1 MPSDWQEAELQA
13 VADVTI
19 GRQRSPKYASGPHSV
34 PYLRAANVKDG
45 RLVLDDVLEMSFD
58 SAERV
63 AYGLRPGDV
72 LVTEGCG
79 SLSEVGA
86 SARWLGER
94 DDPMCFQNTLLRLRA
109 LPGMTT
115 PEFLHQWAR
124 WAHHAGIWASISS
137 GTNIFHIGLQRA
149 RSLKVQL
156 PPLDE
161 QRRIVDLMDA
171 VDDQIAA
178 SSRLAAAAGDALNA
192 QIVSAGADFH
202 NRSTVALGEIAEI
215 TGGITKDAKKQHADF
230 VDVPYLRVA
239 NVQRGFLD
247 LSEVTSIRAPAD
259 KVEKLSLHVGDVLF
273 NEGGD
278 RDKLGRGWVWEGE
291 ISPCIHQN
299 HVFRARLRGNEFDPY
314 FVSIWG
320 NSPMG
325 QQWFEAMGSQ
335 TTNLASIN
343 LRTLKSFPIPS
354 VDPKEQRKIVELYMS
369 LRSVRLAAVDQ
380 AESLKALRRSMLDEL
395 LGSEHRIPDS
405 YDALLDEAS

>member
-1 MPSDWQEAELQA
+1 MPSDWPVTELHA

-19 GRQRSPKYASGPHSV
+19 GRQRSPKHASGPQLV

-45 RLVLDDVLEMSFD
+45 LLVLADVLEMSFD
-58 SAERV
+58 PAEQQT
-63 AYGLRPGDV
+63 YGLRPGDV

-79 SLSEVGA
+79 SLGEVGA

-94 DDPMCFQNTLLRLRA
+94 DRLVCFQNTLLRLRER
-109 LPGMTT
+109 PGKTT

-124 WAHHAGIWASISS
+124 WAHQSGVWASVAS

-149 RSLKVQL
+149 RTLKLRL
-156 PPLDE
+156 PPLEE
-161 QRRIVDLMDA
+161 QRRIVDLADA
-171 VDDQIAA
+171 VDNQIAA
-178 SSRLAAAAGDALNA
+178 SSKLAAAAGEALNA
-192 QIVSAGADFH
+192 EIDRAGDEFN
-202 NRSTVALGEIAEI
+202 NRATVALGEIADI
-215 TGGITKDAKKQHADF
+215 AGGITKDAKKQHADF

-247 LSEVTSIRAPAD
+247 FSDVALIRAPAD
-259 KVEKLSLHVGDVLF
+259 KVEKLALRVGDVLF

-320 NSPMG
+320 NSSLG
-325 QQWFEAMGSQ
+325 QLWFEAMGSQ

-343 LRTLKSFPIPS
+343 LRTLKSFPIPL
-354 VDPKEQRKIVELYMS
+354 VEPQEQRDVVETYMS
-369 LRSVRLAAVDQ
+369 LRSVRRAAQDQ
-380 AESLKALRRSMLDEL
+380 AESLKVLRRSMLDEL
-395 LGSEHRIPDS
+395 MGGERRVPAS
-405 YDALLDEAS
+405 YDELLDRAS